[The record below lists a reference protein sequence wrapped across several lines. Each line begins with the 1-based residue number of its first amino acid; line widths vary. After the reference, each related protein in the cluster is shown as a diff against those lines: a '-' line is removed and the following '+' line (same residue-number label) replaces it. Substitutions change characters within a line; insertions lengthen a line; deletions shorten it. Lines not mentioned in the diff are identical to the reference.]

1 MEKNFEKGEFL
12 TKVED
17 FAKSMSEMTSE
28 REGVKRGLI
37 VLAVEKVDGESGTK
51 SIITVSGNSEK
62 LAELVAEFAT
72 QDATRPLVSQG
83 LKLGTIKTIVE
94 KFGGGDL
101 TINLFIN
108 N

>member
-1 MEKNFEKGEFL
+1 MEKNFEKCEFL
-12 TKVED
+12 TKMED

-37 VLAVEKVDGESGTK
+37 VLAVEKVDGESDTK

-62 LAELVAEFAT
+62 LAELIANFAT
-72 QDATRPLVSQG
+72 QDSTKPIVSQG
-83 LKLGTIKTIVE
+83 LKLAAMKTILE
-94 KFGGGDL
+94 KFRRGDL
-101 TINLFIN
+101 IINLFIN